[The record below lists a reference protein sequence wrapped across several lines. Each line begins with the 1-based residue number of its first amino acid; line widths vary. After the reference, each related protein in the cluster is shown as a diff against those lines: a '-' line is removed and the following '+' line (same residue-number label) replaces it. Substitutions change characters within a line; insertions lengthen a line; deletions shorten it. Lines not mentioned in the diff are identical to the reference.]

1 MTRTFTWPTAP
12 EPLRGTVI
20 DSHTHLDVYD
30 RSLHGELPPDPSEL
44 LDQARAVGVDRVVQV
59 GCDVNSSRWA
69 LEAATRFPN
78 VVATVA
84 LHPNEAPRLAEKG
97 ELQASLAQISELANS
112 PLVRGIGESG
122 LDYFRTPAAG
132 RAAQHESFRYHID
145 LAKRLDKTL
154 VIHDRDAHEDVIS
167 VLLDQGPPE
176 RVVFHC
182 FSGDAAMAHVCA
194 SHGWYMSFAGVITF
208 KNSVAL
214 REALMVAPIDL
225 LLVETDAPYL
235 TPTPN
240 RGKVNAS
247 YLMPYTVR
255 TIAEL
260 RELSEE
266 ETAATLTGNTIRVFG
281 DW

>member
-1 MTRTFTWPTAP
+1 
-12 EPLRGTVI
+12 
-20 DSHTHLDVYD
+20 
-30 RSLHGELPPDPSEL
+30 
-44 LDQARAVGVDRVVQV
+44 
-59 GCDVNSSRWA
+59 
-69 LEAATRFPN
+69 
-78 VVATVA
+78 
-84 LHPNEAPRLAEKG
+84 
-97 ELQASLAQISELANS
+97 
-112 PLVRGIGESG
+112 